1 MKINEKEAGD
11 GSFFKKIATTKIVLL
26 QQGHFFNIAQKNQI
40 FGHFLLINCHRRL
53 FKITQSGHTE
63 CDC

>member
-26 QQGHFFNIAQKNQI
+26 QQGHFFNIAQKSSKTLAT
-40 FGHFLLINCHRRL
+40 FVSKFVAKT
-53 FKITQSGHTE
+53 F
-63 CDC
+63 